1 MGVSTATARAE
12 PIPLRATMNVAASFC
27 EKYNELVDQTNEQR
41 NAAGD
46 ATELQT
52 RVDTLSVDLRKA
64 GKRAHFRRCLIFA
77 NPTSVSTETALVV
90 QRSENDSEMVEL
102 RLRSEFRDKEVARL
116 NTVIGRLQEKT
127 HAQ

>member
-1 MGVSTATARAE
+1 M
-12 PIPLRATMNVAASFC
+12 M
-27 EKYNELVDQTNEQR
+27 
-41 NAAGD
+41 
-46 ATELQT
+46 
-52 RVDTLSVDLRKA
+52 
-64 GKRAHFRRCLIFA
+64 FA
-77 NPTSVSTETALVV
+77 NPASVSTETALVV

>member
-1 MGVSTATARAE
+1 MF
-12 PIPLRATMNVAASFC
+12 ASP
-27 EKYNELVDQTNEQR
+27 
-41 NAAGD
+41 A
-46 ATELQT
+46 
-52 RVDTLSVDLRKA
+52 
-64 GKRAHFRRCLIFA
+64 
-77 NPTSVSTETALVV
+77 SVSTETALVV